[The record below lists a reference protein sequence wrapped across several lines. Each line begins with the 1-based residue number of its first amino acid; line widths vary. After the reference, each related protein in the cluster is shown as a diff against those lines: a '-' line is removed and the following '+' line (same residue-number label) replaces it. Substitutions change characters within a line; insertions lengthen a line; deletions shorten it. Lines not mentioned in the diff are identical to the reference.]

1 MAYYIIKVYLM
12 KAGTRTK
19 NPINYWME
27 LVISFTKEKWF
38 F

>member
-1 MAYYIIKVYLM
+1 M

-27 LVISFTKEKWF
+27 LVISFAKEKWF
-38 F
+38 FKAYFLKHKQ